1 MVIIMAFNQ
10 IINNYPQTTFSRNQI
25 IFSEGEKC
33 SKIGII
39 IEGEIKISTIT
50 HHEKEETFT
59 IVKKGDIFGNSLI
72 FSSSPYYLGDI
83 TATQKTTICFISKSD
98 LIKELSLH
106 PDLLESYINI
116 ISDKAIRIKQQNKL
130 LAHKNIRDRISYYF
144 ITLSKQQNSNIIQL
158 PSITKLSNELS
169 LPRPSVSRELTN
181 MENDGLILRKQKL
194 CKLKFIE
201 NK

>member
-1 MVIIMAFNQ
+1 MAFNQ
-10 IINNYPQTTFSRNQI
+10 IINNYPHTTFSRNQI

-106 PDLLESYINI
+106 PDLLESYINL

>member
-1 MVIIMAFNQ
+1 MAFNQ
-10 IINNYPQTTFSRNQI
+10 IINNYPHTTFSRNQI

-194 CKLKFIE
+194 CKLKFVE

>member
-1 MVIIMAFNQ
+1 MAFNQ
-10 IINNYPQTTFSRNQI
+10 IINNYPHTTFSRNQI

-33 SKIGII
+33 SKIGIL

-194 CKLKFIE
+194 CKLKFVE

>member
-1 MVIIMAFNQ
+1 MAFNQ
-10 IINNYPQTTFSRNQI
+10 IINNYPHTTFSRNQI

>member
-1 MVIIMAFNQ
+1 MAFNQ
-10 IINNYPQTTFSRNQI
+10 IINNYPHTTYSRNQI

-194 CKLKFIE
+194 CKLKFVE

>member
-1 MVIIMAFNQ
+1 MAFNQ
-10 IINNYPQTTFSRNQI
+10 IINNYPHTTFSRNQI

-194 CKLKFIE
+194 CKLKFVE
-201 NK
+201 NKQTP

>member
-1 MVIIMAFNQ
+1 MAFNQ
-10 IINNYPQTTFSRNQI
+10 IINNYPHTTFSRNQI

-130 LAHKNIRDRISYYF
+130 FAHKNIRDRISYYF

-181 MENDGLILRKQKL
+181 MEKDGLILRKQKL
-194 CKLKFIE
+194 CKLKFVE

>member
-1 MVIIMAFNQ
+1 MAFNQ
-10 IINNYPQTTFSRNQI
+10 IINNYPHTTFSRNQI

-83 TATQKTTICFISKSD
+83 TATKKTTICFISKSD

-194 CKLKFIE
+194 CKLKFVE